1 MLYDLTVE
9 YVGASFSEKTKRG
22 SYTTFYKGGEYIVA
36 GKIKT
41 HVNLK
46 EEMQPE
52 IIISAL
58 QYLPQKYERRILPCD
73 IKYEKNISL
82 ADSEIVRG
90 VSIFSNRASLCIP
103 VDTQRIARSDPENF
117 IERLWAYLTIQNLLD
132 ETYVALDPSAELST
146 AATQEKYT
154 ESNDNANLEMVKS
167 DRDRALEI
175 ALKYNF
181 VTDVTSLLI
190 RKPLKSNKEFST
202 SYVNQQQI
210 NYAYS
215 QKVGV
220 SPYIYALSPASI
232 PIASTNLPATPNS
245 GSNLVLAKVHS
256 TLSSSQRYNPVGGG
270 GAAHTYG
277 LTPVLVGLSASF
289 SGSIPAK
296 IAEVRCS

>member
-1 MLYDLTVE
+1 MCWWGWPTRRTRSTSTNPSWDGSTRPSRPQSVTPSNE
-9 YVGASFSEKTKRG
+9 Y
-22 SYTTFYKGGEYIVA
+22 
-36 GKIKT
+36 
-41 HVNLK
+41 
-46 EEMQPE
+46 
-52 IIISAL
+52 
-58 QYLPQKYERRILPCD
+58 
-73 IKYEKNISL
+73 
-82 ADSEIVRG
+82 
-90 VSIFSNRASLCIP
+90 
-103 VDTQRIARSDPENF
+103 
-117 IERLWAYLTIQNLLD
+117 
-132 ETYVALDPSAELST
+132 
-146 AATQEKYT
+146 
-154 ESNDNANLEMVKS
+154 
-167 DRDRALEI
+167 
-175 ALKYNF
+175 
-181 VTDVTSLLI
+181 
-190 RKPLKSNKEFST
+190 ST